1 MRSELAP
8 PEPAALSRITNS
20 FRAGFLALL
29 PGASVAGGLAIA
41 PLMGLAGLASARLRT
56 VRALRRAP
64 VGALFLL
71 AFFLW
76 AALSTA
82 WAPNPEEGQAWRLA
96 IVFFPGLLLIAGAGS
111 RTVTEAAAV
120 AAIVVVIVMLAIEA
134 LFGMPFNRAFNADEI
149 DWVVARNPGRGV
161 TVLVI
166 VVWAVLGA
174 LLARRRTIHAL
185 LFVLISAGAGWLS
198 AQFGMDA
205 NLLAFAAATFAFWLG
220 FALPRFAIV
229 TVTTVLAGWLLAA
242 PFVTPLIF
250 ADPAFVEN
258 LPKSWAIRS
267 EIWRFACERIA
278 EQPWIGRGM
287 DAARSFTEQI
297 TVGGETMRALPLH
310 PHSASLQVWL
320 ETGVVGASL
329 AALALLFGGWGLAR
343 AFRDNRAAAAAT
355 TATIAAIGLFAN
367 VSYGAWQE
375 WLWAVTL
382 TAACLITAI
391 PTTTARA

>member
-1 MRSELAP
+1 MRLEPAT
-8 PEPAALSRITNS
+8 PEPALLERTTSA
-20 FRAGFLALL
+20 FRAGFFVLL

-41 PLMGLAGLASARLRT
+41 PLMGLAGLASARPRT
-56 VRALRRAP
+56 FIALRRAP
-64 VGALFLL
+64 LGVLL
-71 AFFLW
+71 MLGFFLW
-76 AALSTA
+76 AALSSF

-96 IVFFPGLLLIAGAGS
+96 IVLLPGLLLIAGAGS
-111 RTVTEAAAV
+111 RPVTEAAGV
-120 AAIVVVIVMLAIEA
+120 AAAVVVIVMLGIEA
-134 LFGMPFNRAFNADEI
+134 LLGMPFNRAFNPNEI
-149 DWVVARNPGRGV
+149 DWVLARNPGRGV

-166 VVWAVLGA
+166 VVWAALGA
-174 LLARRRTIHAL
+174 LLARRRAVHAL
-185 LFVLISAGAGWLS
+185 LFVLISASAGWLS

-220 FALPRFAIV
+220 FSLPRFAIL
-229 TVTTVLAGWLLAA
+229 TVSTFLAGWLLAA

-250 ADPAFVEN
+250 ADPRFVES

-287 DAARSFTEQI
+287 DAARAFTEQI
-297 TVGGETMRALPLH
+297 TVRGETMRALPLH
-310 PHSASLQVWL
+310 PHSASLQIWL
-320 ETGVVGASL
+320 ETGAVGAVL
-329 AALALLFGGWGLAR
+329 AALALLLGGWGLAR
-343 AFRDNRAAAAAT
+343 AFRDNRSAAAAT
-355 TATIAAIGLFAN
+355 TATMAAIGLFAN

-391 PTTTARA
+391 PTSARA